1 VTTLKLHSIGH
12 DTTVYHEGKDT
23 KSLMIG
29 VAVGRFLYGKKH
41 GEGILVEGRWGKE
54 MCRPLTAILR
64 FLERISFFFSLFLSF
79 TRILFQFGWVSFL
92 FRLRFLFSH
101 SLTNDTVASRCPQPE
116 EGKLSRR
123 GTSKTEWRSCGKT
136 KPKQHSSAHRLKG

>member
-1 VTTLKLHSIGH
+1 MTTLKLHSIGH

-64 FLERISFFFSLFLSF
+64 FLERISFFFLFFSLSLAFFFNLDGFPFFFDSDSCFL
-79 TRILFQFGWVSFL
+79 IL
-92 FRLRFLFSH
+92 
-101 SLTNDTVASRCPQPE
+101 
-116 EGKLSRR
+116 
-123 GTSKTEWRSCGKT
+123 
-136 KPKQHSSAHRLKG
+136 